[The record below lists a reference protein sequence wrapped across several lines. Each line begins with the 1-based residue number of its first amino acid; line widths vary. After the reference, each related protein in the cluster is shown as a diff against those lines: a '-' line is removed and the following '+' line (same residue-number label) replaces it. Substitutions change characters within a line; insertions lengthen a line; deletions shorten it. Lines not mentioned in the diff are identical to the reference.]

1 MNGVR
6 LHCHAL
12 PVRISGGRL
21 LRRLFA
27 FGLAMVLSFCATSP
41 AAAAPTDYQV
51 KAVFL
56 FNFAQFVEWPSNAFA
71 NENSDMVIGILG
83 DDPFGAILDQTVKGE
98 VVHGRKIAVR
108 RLSAEDSVDGCQILF
123 ISRSESDRVE
133 SLLRSLR
140 GTSILTV
147 SEQDRFCEQG
157 GIINFVRRD
166 QNVRLEINRPVA
178 ESAGLKINARLLS
191 LARLVETETPTAR
204 TQP

>member
-1 MNGVR
+1 MNDAPAHRSALPARTSGVR
-6 LHCHAL
+6 FA
-12 PVRISGGRL
+12 
-21 LRRLFA
+21 RRLCA
-27 FGLAMVLSFCATSP
+27 FGLALVLGFCAASP

-71 NENSDMVIGILG
+71 NESSDMVIGILG
-83 DDPFGAILDQTVKGE
+83 DDPFGAILDDAVKGE
-98 VVHGRKIAVR
+98 AVHGRKIVVKR
-108 RLSAEDSVDGCQILF
+108 FSAEDSFDGCQILF
-123 ISRSESDRVE
+123 ISRSESDRTEAV
-133 SLLRSLR
+133 LRSLR

-147 SEQDRFCEQG
+147 SEQDKFCEQG

-166 QNVRLEINRPVA
+166 QNVRLEINRAVA

-191 LARLVETETPTAR
+191 LARIVQTETPTAR